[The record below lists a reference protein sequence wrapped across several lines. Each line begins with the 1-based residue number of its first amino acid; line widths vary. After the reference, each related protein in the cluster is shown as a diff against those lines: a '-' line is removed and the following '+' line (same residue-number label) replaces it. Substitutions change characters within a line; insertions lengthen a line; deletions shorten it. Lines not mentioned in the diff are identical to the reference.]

1 MAILNERTDKTKRVI
16 HLLVTPLCN
25 RNCKY
30 CCNKQ
35 YDMASIPVVTDE
47 ELREAEVLCLTG
59 GEPFA
64 FTDPCEIAQYY
75 KSKYCNIKKV
85 YVYTNAK
92 ELAYYLRIHEMLLGI
107 NGLNIS
113 IKNIDDAAAF
123 VLDIRDNP
131 FCNFDFYDNRLYIF
145 DNMLNESDIKGH
157 YQVIHREW
165 QEDFKPADDS
175 IFRRM

>member
-1 MAILNERTDKTKRVI
+1 MAILNERTDKTKRII

-64 FTDPCEIAQYY
+64 FTDPCEIARYY
-75 KSKYCNIKKV
+75 KAKYHNIKKV

-92 ELAYYLRIHEMLLGI
+92 ELADYLNVHEALYSIDGV
-107 NGLNIS
+107 NIS
-113 IKNIDDAAAF
+113 IKNAEDAGAF
-123 VLDIRDNP
+123 ILDIQDKHW
-131 FCNFDFYDNRLYIF
+131 CNFYNDRLYIF
-145 DNMLNESDIKGH
+145 DNMLNESQIKG
-157 YQVIHREW
+157 YYKVIHREW